1 MHPTS
6 EKLNT
11 NSKNNNN
18 IAIRGNRNKIVRDFN
33 NPLSTKYRS
42 SRQRITKETAD

>member
-18 IAIRGNRNKIVRDFN
+18 IAIRGNRNKIVGDFN